1 MSKKSEVS
9 LVEKKA
15 KILIK
20 LRKYQVLETKEYK
33 NATGIIVKTPK
44 RRLLVYCI
52 PSESTVGV
60 AYVNQLAKILVDEK
74 MERGVVVTNGRYT
87 QAARKK
93 ARKHGIELIPR
104 IFPAFNLFDH
114 VLVPKHEILA
124 RRERE
129 ELLAKYRVEPYQL
142 PRIKVSDPAVIAIGA
157 KAGDVVRVIRNS
169 PTAGE
174 YAAYRYVVQG

>member
-1 MSKKSEVS
+1 MSKKSAES

-20 LRKYQVLETKEYK
+20 LRNYQVLETKEYK
-33 NATGIIVKTPK
+33 NATGIFVKTPK
-44 RRLLVYCI
+44 RKFMVYCI

-60 AYVNQLAKILVDEK
+60 AYVNQLAKILTDEE
-74 MERGVVVTNGRYT
+74 MERAVVVTNGRYT

-114 VLVPKHEILA
+114 VLVPKHEILSSK
-124 RRERE
+124 ERE

-142 PRIKVSDPAVIAIGA
+142 PRIRISDPAVIAIGA
-157 KAGDVVRVIRNS
+157 KAGDVVKVVRNS

-174 YAAYRYVVQG
+174 YLAYRYVVPG